1 MPFLQ
6 LTDWLIVDTNDV
18 VAAVRTKEGGLR
30 LIIRNTWREIEVA
43 AESAER
49 AWAVLTSMTDDQ
61 QAPPS
66 P

>member
-18 VAAVRTKEGGLR
+18 VAAVRTKDGGLR
-30 LIIRNTWREIEVA
+30 LIIRNTWREIEVE

-49 AWAVLTSMTDDQ
+49 AGGADVGD
-61 QAPPS
+61 
-66 P
+66 